1 MRPAQRPTRSELLAR
16 MPRAFR
22 PRLDAL
28 QRRDLALCHVV
39 NLDAIATGSAAPG
52 ILWDIVGG
60 TLMWHRAAVLL
71 GTGVPEMSQQM
82 EMATRLVERYART
95 GVVRF
100 DGPDYQLAK
109 IGLQVMDELAT
120 LIDRPTAVAAAD
132 WSELEVSRIAAD
144 VDARRAEQLRA
155 AA

>member
-1 MRPAQRPTRSELLAR
+1 MSRKRCYRRPVAALP
-16 MPRAFR
+16 PRGLR
-22 PRLDAL
+22 PRLDAGQL
-28 QRRDLALCHVV
+28 RDLALCHVV
-39 NLDAIATGSAAPG
+39 NLDAIATGTAPPA

-60 TLMWHRAAVLL
+60 SLMWHRTAVML
-71 GTGVPEMSQQM
+71 GTGVPEMALQL
-82 EMATRLVERYART
+82 EVATRLVERYART

-120 LIDRPTAVAAAD
+120 LVDRPTAVAAAD
-132 WSELEVSRIAAD
+132 WSELEVMRIAAAA
-144 VDARRAEQLRA
+144 DAQRAEHHRA